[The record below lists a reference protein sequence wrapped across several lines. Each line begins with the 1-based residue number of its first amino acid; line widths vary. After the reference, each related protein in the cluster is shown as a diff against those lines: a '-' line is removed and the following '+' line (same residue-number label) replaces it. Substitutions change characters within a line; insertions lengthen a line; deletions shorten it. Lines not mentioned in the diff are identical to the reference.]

1 MVEYYC
7 CCIIAILIIFVAV
20 LYNVILRRPVAN
32 DDALFQLDESSQFDD
47 DEDWLGTIYTSYRTW
62 RAGNKRRFPSSLV
75 GMRKLCNGK
84 AGLKASALYWGQ
96 EANGY

>member
-47 DEDWLGTIYTSYRTW
+47 DED
-62 RAGNKRRFPSSLV
+62 
-75 GMRKLCNGK
+75 
-84 AGLKASALYWGQ
+84 
-96 EANGY
+96 